1 MAATVVTTTTTVT
14 MVIVATAITAG
25 DRTERLS
32 GPGLLAA
39 RSAILEERVL

>member
-14 MVIVATAITAG
+14 MVTVATAITAG

-32 GPGLLAA
+32 GPGLLA
-39 RSAILEERVL
+39 RSVGNP